1 MSETYSTDELV
12 RALEIQLKMET
23 DCVITNL
30 EIRAIIA
37 RLRATDN
44 LKNKSLMKLAAD
56 LGVSFSAAKIISDH
70 AREEYDAK
78 ITKADVLC
86 EAAKVLEDYQFMTGE
101 RGYELEGA
109 LRKAIAEYEGKEF
122 PK

>member
-1 MSETYSTDELV
+1 MSE
-12 RALEIQLKMET
+12 
-23 DCVITNL
+23 
-30 EIRAIIA
+30 
-37 RLRATDN
+37 
-44 LKNKSLMKLAAD
+44 KSLMKLASD
-56 LGVSFSAAKIISDH
+56 LGVSFSAAKILEDH
-70 AREEYDAK
+70 VRAEYDAK
-78 ITKADVLC
+78 LRAADKLC

>member
-1 MSETYSTDELV
+1 MSEKRFNTDELV
-12 RALEIQLKMET
+12 NIFNNHSVDRPYYFGF
-23 DCVITNL
+23 DVVN
-30 EIRAIIA
+30 AIIA
-37 RLRATDN
+37 RLCAADN

-56 LGVSFSAAKIISDH
+56 LGVSFSAAKILEDH
-70 AREEYDAK
+70 VRAEYDAK
-78 ITKADVLC
+78 LRTADKLC
-86 EAAKVLEDYQFMTGE
+86 EAAKVLEDYQFMMGE